1 MNVRN
6 SLVVSA
12 LFTMSGCTTIEQVVI
27 ETEASYVQIN
37 VADKS
42 TTVRLEPGARS
53 EALPARPGSG
63 SVHGNSAVRLGL
75 GPSHEKPAQSV
86 DVLEYEPQVRAEDLW
101 ELQQQLDA
109 QKAKVQLYGAAS
121 LVAARAPKKSIASKV
136 PAILWFLLPLLPA
149 GIFVSSQTGKS
160 S

>member
-12 LFTMSGCTTIEQVVI
+12 LFTISGCTTIEQVVI

-42 TTVRLEPGARS
+42 TTVRL
-53 EALPARPGSG
+53 
-63 SVHGNSAVRLGL
+63 GL

-86 DVLEYEPQVRAEDLW
+86 DVLEYEPQVRAEGP
-101 ELQQQLDA
+101 
-109 QKAKVQLYGAAS
+109 VGAT
-121 LVAARAPKKSIASKV
+121 AADRCTES
-136 PAILWFLLPLLPA
+136 
-149 GIFVSSQTGKS
+149 
-160 S
+160 